1 MVAIAQGQPTSTHR
15 AGWKPLSLKM
25 LGKAREAALLHEA
38 QNGIGDIFEC
48 FDRQFGINWQGER
61 LGSGGGRVRAISRA
75 SLRCAK
81 HSC

>member
-1 MVAIAQGQPTSTHR
+1 
-15 AGWKPLSLKM
+15 M
-25 LGKAREAALLHEA
+25 LGKAREAGLLHEA

-75 SLRCAK
+75 VADAQSIPA
-81 HSC
+81 SAET